1 MQQRVS
7 TKEPEQ
13 GIARRAVCKTFTT
26 IKMKRIRTLFIS
38 VCVVT
43 SVGVSAQTVSGK
55 LIDENSQP
63 LPYAN
68 VVLLSLPDSAF
79 VSGTISGEDGIFT
92 LEATSE
98 NYIVKI
104 SSIGYRTVCKPVSPA
119 NLGIVQLV
127 SDAQMLGEVVVK
139 GNLPVTRMKGDAMVT
154 SVENSVLSKVGSAN
168 DVLTKIPGIT
178 KKQDAFEVF
187 GKGTPLIYINGRKL
201 HDLSELEQ
209 LNSDDIKSVEVIRNP
224 GSRYDATVKAV
235 VRIQTV
241 KRQGDGFGFNLR
253 SSYYQSDNTDL
264 IEQANFNYR
273 HNNLDIF
280 GSLYYNQM
288 ESWQDFTLQLE
299 ERGTKVW
306 NHDMKSYGE
315 FYSKMLSGNIGF
327 NYQLNDNHA
336 FGMKYKSGKT
346 LNERNPLSKETNI
359 NVDNVFYDNI
369 KVNSC
374 DNYYYD
380 PDHELNAYYNGQ
392 FDDVNIDFNV
402 DYLQNGKSSNS
413 VFQEISQTSENRD
426 VHSVNNVKNRLVAG
440 KLTLSLPLGGGTFA
454 VGSEVT
460 YTHRND
466 DYLNEE
472 NYVPTSYSKIEELN
486 ATGYAEYNRSFPWG
500 DWSLGLRY
508 EHVKFDYYEDG
519 KHIDEQSRTFDNFF
533 PNITFSKQLGKVQAQ
548 LSYTAKTQRPTYSEL
563 SNNVF
568 YSDRFTL
575 QKGNPTLRPTIIHDL
590 TFSGVWRFMQMSLS
604 YSQTKDWILNWGEL
618 VNEDASLTMLS
629 KRNWDKSIPM
639 FTAFLSATPKI
650 GCWSPMLS
658 VGMQKQWLT
667 IDYFKESKT
676 LDNPIFTASFN
687 NTWELPLGFMLGLDS
702 YIQSAGA
709 TQNIYSEK
717 PNGYVNL
724 LLRKSFLNDALSIE
738 LRGNDIFNTNKIGY
752 SMYSG
757 DYYLYQKSAWDRQE
771 FAVTVRYKF
780 NTAKSK
786 YKGTGAGDSQKNRM

>member
-1 MQQRVS
+1 MRFNKVFLFVLTVIILPVS
-7 TKEPEQ
+7 
-13 GIARRAVCKTFTT
+13 
-26 IKMKRIRTLFIS
+26 MY
-38 VCVVT
+38 
-43 SVGVSAQTVSGK
+43 AQTVTGK
-55 LIDENSQP
+55 LKDENSQP

-68 VVLLSLPDSAF
+68 VVLLSLPDSTF
-79 VSGTISGEDGIFT
+79 VSGTISGEDGSFT

-98 NYIVKI
+98 NQIIQI
-104 SSIGYRTVCKPVSPA
+104 SSLGYKTVYKSISPA
-119 NLGIVQLV
+119 NIGIVQLA

-139 GNLPVTRMKGDAMVT
+139 AYLPVIRVKGDAMVT
-154 SVENSVLSKVGSAN
+154 NVENSVLSKAGSAN

-280 GSLYYNQM
+280 GSVYYMGMN
-288 ESWQDFTLQLE
+288 SWQETTIKLE
-299 ERGTKVW
+299 EKGTKVW
-306 NHDMKSYGE
+306 NHNMENYMSYH
-315 FYSKMLSGNIGF
+315 SKDLNGNIGF
-327 NYQLNDNHA
+327 NYQINENHT
-336 FGMKYKSGKT
+336 FGAKYKTGKMLKEEFPT
-346 LNERNPLSKETNI
+346 LKETNI
-359 NVDNVFYDNI
+359 LVDNAFYDNI
-369 KVNSC
+369 NITGNESNS
-374 DNYYYD
+374 YD
-380 PDHELNAYYNGQ
+380 LGHELNAYYNGQ
-392 FDDVNIDFNV
+392 FGSVNVDFNG
-402 DYLQNGKSSNS
+402 DYLQNGKTNNTY
-413 VFQEISQTSENRD
+413 FQEISQTSENRD
-426 VHSVNNVKNRLVAG
+426 VHSINSVNNRLAAG

-466 DYLNEE
+466 DYINEE
-472 NYVPTSYSKIEELN
+472 NYVPSSFSKIEELN

-500 DWSLGLRY
+500 DWTLGLRY
-508 EHVKFDYYEDG
+508 EHVKFDYYEDD
-519 KHIDEQSRTFDNFF
+519 KHIDDQSRTFDNFF
-533 PNITFSKQLGKVQAQ
+533 PNISFSTKLGAVQTQ
-548 LSYTAKTQRPTYSEL
+548 LSYTAKTQRPSYSQL
-563 SNNVF
+563 SNNVY

-590 TFSGVWRFMQMSLS
+590 TLSGSWRFLQMSLS
-604 YSQTKDWILNWGEL
+604 YSQTKDLILFWGEL
-618 VNEDASLTMLS
+618 VNDDASLTMLS
-629 KRNWDKSIPM
+629 NRNWDKSIPM

-658 VGMQKQWLT
+658 VGVQKQWLT
-667 IDYFKESKT
+667 VDYFNEQKT
-676 LDNPIFTASFN
+676 LDNPFFTASFN
-687 NTWELPLGFMLGLDS
+687 NTWDLPLGFMIGLDS

-709 TQNIYSEK
+709 TQNIYNDK
-717 PNGYVNL
+717 AYGYVNL
-724 LLRKSFLNDALSIE
+724 SIRKSFLNETLSVE
-738 LRGNDIFNTNKIGY
+738 LRGNDIFNTNKISY

-771 FAVTVRYKF
+771 FVITVRYKF

-786 YKGTGAGDSQKNRM
+786 YKGTGAGDSQKSRM

>member
-1 MQQRVS
+1 MKTVKVLLF
-7 TKEPEQ
+7 TVVGFILPEN
-13 GIARRAVCKTFTT
+13 
-26 IKMKRIRTLFIS
+26 L
-38 VCVVT
+38 
-43 SVGVSAQTVSGK
+43 SAQSVSGK
-55 LIDENSQP
+55 LVDENSHP

-79 VSGTISGEDGIFT
+79 VSGTVSGEDGTFT

-98 NYIVKI
+98 NRIVKI
-104 SSIGYRTVCKPVSPA
+104 SSIGYRTVFKPISPA
-119 NLGIVQLV
+119 NIGVVRLV

-241 KRQGDGFGFNLR
+241 KRQGAGFGFNLR

-264 IEQANFNYR
+264 IEQANLNYR

-280 GSLYYNQM
+280 GSVYYNQM

-392 FDDVNIDFNV
+392 FDDVNIDFNA

-466 DYLNEE
+466 DYINEE

-519 KHIDEQSRTFDNFF
+519 KHIDGQSRTFDNFF
-533 PNITFSKQLGKVQAQ
+533 PNISFSTQLGKVQTQ

-590 TFSGVWRFMQMSLS
+590 TLSGAWRFLQMSLS

-639 FTAFLSATPKI
+639 FTAFLSASPKI

-667 IDYFKESKT
+667 IDYFKESKN

-687 NTWELPLGFMLGLDS
+687 NTWKLPLGFMLGLDS

-717 PNGYVNL
+717 PNGYVNVSV
-724 LLRKSFLNDALSIE
+724 RKSFLNDALSVE
-738 LRGNDIFNTNKIGY
+738 LRGNDIFKTNRISY

-757 DYYLYQKSAWDRQE
+757 DYYLYQKSTWDRQE

-786 YKGTGAGDSQKNRM
+786 YKGTGAGDSQKSRM

>member
-1 MQQRVS
+1 M
-7 TKEPEQ
+7 
-13 GIARRAVCKTFTT
+13 KTLR
-26 IKMKRIRTLFIS
+26 KTLLLLCSLASSF
-38 VCVVT
+38 
-43 SVGVSAQTVSGK
+43 GLSAQTISGK
-55 LIDENSQP
+55 LVDEQNQP
-63 LPYAN
+63 LLYAN

-79 VSGTISGEDGIFT
+79 VSGTISGEDGAFT
-92 LEATSE
+92 LEATSQ
-98 NYIVKI
+98 NQIVRI
-104 SSIGYRTVCKPVSPA
+104 SSIGYKTVFKPVSPA
-119 NLGIVQLV
+119 NIGIVQLV
-127 SDAQMLGEVVVK
+127 SDAQMLGEVLVK

-187 GKGTPLIYINGRKL
+187 GKGVPLIYINGRKL

-209 LNSDDIKSVEVIRNP
+209 LNSDDVKSVEVIRNP

-280 GSLYYNQM
+280 GSVYYNQM

-346 LNERNPLSKETNI
+346 MNERNPLSKETNI

-392 FDDVNIDFNV
+392 FDDVNIDFNA
-402 DYLQNGKSSNS
+402 DYLQNAKSSNS

-466 DYLNEE
+466 DYINEE

-486 ATGYAEYNRSFPWG
+486 ATGYAEYNYSFPWG

-533 PNITFSKQLGKVQAQ
+533 PNIVFSKQLGEVQTQ

-590 TFSGVWRFMQMSLS
+590 TLSGAWRFLQMSLS

-629 KRNWDKSIPM
+629 QRNWDKSIPM
-639 FTAFLSATPKI
+639 FTAFLSASPKI

-658 VGMQKQWLT
+658 VGVQKQWLT
-667 IDYFKESKT
+667 VDYFKEQKT
-676 LDNPIFTASFN
+676 LNNPFFTASFN
-687 NTWELPLGFMLGLDS
+687 NTWELPLGFMIGLDS

-709 TQNIYSEK
+709 TQNIYFEK
-717 PNGYVNL
+717 PNGYVNVS
-724 LLRKSFLNDALSIE
+724 LRKSFLDDALSVE
-738 LRGNDIFNTNKIGY
+738 LRGNDIFKTNRVSF

-757 DYYLYQKSAWDRQE
+757 DYFLFQKSVWDRQE

-780 NTAKSK
+780 NAAKSK
-786 YKGTGAGDSQKNRM
+786 YKGTGAGDSQKSRM

>member
-1 MQQRVS
+1 MKTVKVLLF
-7 TKEPEQ
+7 TVVGFILPEN
-13 GIARRAVCKTFTT
+13 
-26 IKMKRIRTLFIS
+26 L
-38 VCVVT
+38 
-43 SVGVSAQTVSGK
+43 SAQSVSGK
-55 LIDENSQP
+55 LVDENSHP

-79 VSGTISGEDGIFT
+79 VSGTVSGEDGTFT

-98 NYIVKI
+98 NRIVKI
-104 SSIGYRTVCKPVSPA
+104 SSIGYRTVFKPISPA
-119 NLGIVQLV
+119 NIGVVRLV

-241 KRQGDGFGFNLR
+241 KRQGAGFGFNLR

-264 IEQANFNYR
+264 IEQANLNYR

-280 GSLYYNQM
+280 GSVYYNQM

-392 FDDVNIDFNV
+392 FDDVNIDFNA

-466 DYLNEE
+466 DYINEE

-486 ATGYAEYNRSFPWG
+486 ATGYAEYNRNFPWG

-519 KHIDEQSRTFDNFF
+519 KHIDGQSRTFDNFF
-533 PNITFSKQLGKVQAQ
+533 PNISFSTQLGKVQTQ

-590 TFSGVWRFMQMSLS
+590 TLSGAWRFLQMSLS

-639 FTAFLSATPKI
+639 FTAFLSASPKI

-667 IDYFKESKT
+667 IDYFKESKN

-687 NTWELPLGFMLGLDS
+687 NTWKLPLGFMLGLDS

-717 PNGYVNL
+717 PNGYVNVS
-724 LLRKSFLNDALSIE
+724 LRKSFLNDALSVE
-738 LRGNDIFNTNKIGY
+738 LRGNDIFKTNRISY

-757 DYYLYQKSAWDRQE
+757 DYYLYQKSTWDRQE
-771 FAVTVRYKF
+771 FAVIVRYKF

-786 YKGTGAGDSQKNRM
+786 YKGTGAGDSQKSRM

>member
-1 MQQRVS
+1 MRFIKVFLFVL
-7 TKEPEQ
+7 T
-13 GIARRAVCKTFTT
+13 GIILPVC
-26 IKMKRIRTLFIS
+26 L
-38 VCVVT
+38 
-43 SVGVSAQTVSGK
+43 SAQTVSGK

-68 VVLLSLPDSAF
+68 VVLLSLPDSVF
-79 VSGTISGEDGIFT
+79 VSGTISSEDGTFT
-92 LEATSE
+92 LEATSV
-98 NYIVKI
+98 NQIVKI
-104 SSIGYRTVCKPVSPA
+104 SSIGYKTVCKAVSPV

-127 SDAQMLGEVVVK
+127 SDAQMLGEVVVE

-280 GSLYYNQM
+280 GSVYYNQM

-369 KVNSC
+369 KVHSC

-392 FDDVNIDFNV
+392 LGEVNVDFNA

-413 VFQEISQTSENRD
+413 LFQEISQTSENRD

-454 VGSEVT
+454 IGSEVT

-466 DYLNEE
+466 DYINEE
-472 NYVPTSYSKIEELN
+472 NYVPASYSKIEELN

-519 KHIDEQSRTFDNFF
+519 RHIDEQSRTFDNFF
-533 PNITFSKQLGKVQAQ
+533 PNISFSTQLGKVQAQ

-590 TFSGVWRFMQMSLS
+590 TLSGAWRFLQMSLS

-629 KRNWDKSIPM
+629 QRNWDKSIPM
-639 FTAFLSATPKI
+639 FTAFLSASPKI
-650 GCWSPMLS
+650 GCWAPMMS

-667 IDYFKESKT
+667 IDYFKESKN

-717 PNGYVNL
+717 PNGYVNVSV
-724 LLRKSFLNDALSIE
+724 RKSFLNDALSVE
-738 LRGNDIFNTNKIGY
+738 LRGNDILKTNRMSY

-757 DYYLYQKSAWDRQE
+757 DYYLYQKSVWDRQE

-786 YKGTGAGDSQKNRM
+786 YKGTGAGDSQKSRM

>member
-1 MQQRVS
+1 MRFIKVFLFVL
-7 TKEPEQ
+7 T
-13 GIARRAVCKTFTT
+13 GIILPVC
-26 IKMKRIRTLFIS
+26 L
-38 VCVVT
+38 
-43 SVGVSAQTVSGK
+43 SAQTVSGK

-68 VVLLSLPDSAF
+68 VVLLSLPDSVF
-79 VSGTISGEDGIFT
+79 VSGTISSEDGTFT
-92 LEATSE
+92 LEATSV
-98 NYIVKI
+98 NQIVKI
-104 SSIGYRTVCKPVSPA
+104 SSIGYKTICKAVSPV

-127 SDAQMLGEVVVK
+127 SDAQMLGEVVVE

-280 GSLYYNQM
+280 GSVYYNQM

-369 KVNSC
+369 KVHSC

-392 FDDVNIDFNV
+392 LGEVNVDFNA

-413 VFQEISQTSENRD
+413 LFQEISQTSENRD

-440 KLTLSLPLGGGTFA
+440 KLTLSIPLGGGTFA
-454 VGSEVT
+454 IGSEVT

-466 DYLNEE
+466 DYINEE
-472 NYVPTSYSKIEELN
+472 NYVPASYSKIEELN

-519 KHIDEQSRTFDNFF
+519 RHIDEQSRTFDNFF
-533 PNITFSKQLGKVQAQ
+533 PNISFSTQLGKVQAQ

-590 TFSGVWRFMQMSLS
+590 TLSGAWRFLQMSLS

-629 KRNWDKSIPM
+629 QRNWDKSIPM
-639 FTAFLSATPKI
+639 FTAFLSASPKI
-650 GCWSPMLS
+650 GCWAPMMS

-667 IDYFKESKT
+667 IDYFKESKN

-717 PNGYVNL
+717 PNGYVNVSV
-724 LLRKSFLNDALSIE
+724 RKSFLNDALSVE
-738 LRGNDIFNTNKIGY
+738 LRGNDILKTNRMSY

-757 DYYLYQKSAWDRQE
+757 DYYLYQKSVWDRQE

-786 YKGTGAGDSQKNRM
+786 YKGTGAGDSQKSRM

>member
-1 MQQRVS
+1 MKTVKVLLF
-7 TKEPEQ
+7 TVVDFILPEN
-13 GIARRAVCKTFTT
+13 
-26 IKMKRIRTLFIS
+26 L
-38 VCVVT
+38 
-43 SVGVSAQTVSGK
+43 SAQSVSGK
-55 LIDENSQP
+55 LVDENSHP

-79 VSGTISGEDGIFT
+79 VSGTVSGEDGTFT

-98 NYIVKI
+98 NRIVKI
-104 SSIGYRTVCKPVSPA
+104 SSIGYRTVFKPISPA
-119 NLGIVQLV
+119 NIGVVRLV

-241 KRQGDGFGFNLR
+241 KRQGAGFGFNLR

-264 IEQANFNYR
+264 IEQANLNYR

-280 GSLYYNQM
+280 GSVYYNQM

-392 FDDVNIDFNV
+392 FDDVNIDFNA

-466 DYLNEE
+466 DYINEE

-486 ATGYAEYNRSFPWG
+486 ATGYAEYNRNFQWG

-519 KHIDEQSRTFDNFF
+519 KHIDGQSRTFDNFF
-533 PNITFSKQLGKVQAQ
+533 PNISFSTQLGKVQTQ

-575 QKGNPTLRPTIIHDL
+575 QKGNLTLRPTIIHDL
-590 TFSGVWRFMQMSLS
+590 TLSGAWRFLQMSLS

-639 FTAFLSATPKI
+639 FTAFLSASPKI

-667 IDYFKESKT
+667 IDYFKESKN

-687 NTWELPLGFMLGLDS
+687 NTWVLPLGFMLGLDS

-717 PNGYVNL
+717 PNGYVNVS
-724 LLRKSFLNDALSIE
+724 LRKSFLNDALSME
-738 LRGNDIFNTNKIGY
+738 LRGNDIFKTNRISY

-757 DYYLYQKSAWDRQE
+757 DYYLYQKSTWDRQE

-786 YKGTGAGDSQKNRM
+786 YKGTGAGDSQKSRM

>member
-1 MQQRVS
+1 M
-7 TKEPEQ
+7 KA
-13 GIARRAVCKTFTT
+13 IKTF
-26 IKMKRIRTLFIS
+26 LF
-38 VCVVT
+38 T
-43 SVGVSAQTVSGK
+43 SLMVFLPVILSAQTVSGK
-55 LIDENSQP
+55 LIDENRQP

-79 VSGTISGEDGIFT
+79 VSGTISGEDGSFT

-98 NYIVKI
+98 NQIVKI
-104 SSIGYRTVCKPVSPA
+104 SSIGYKTVCKPVSPA
-119 NLGIVQLV
+119 NIGIVQLV

-280 GSLYYNQM
+280 GSVYYNQM

-374 DNYYYD
+374 DNYYYN

-392 FDDVNIDFNV
+392 FDDVNIDFNA
-402 DYLQNGKSSNS
+402 DYLQNAKSSNS

-466 DYLNEE
+466 DYINEE

-533 PNITFSKQLGKVQAQ
+533 PNIAFSKQLGEVQTQ

-590 TFSGVWRFMQMSLS
+590 TLSGAWRFLQMSLS

-667 IDYFKESKT
+667 IDYFKESKN

-717 PNGYVNL
+717 PNGYVNVSV
-724 LLRKSFLNDALSIE
+724 RKSFLNEALSVE
-738 LRGNDIFNTNKIGY
+738 LRGNDIFNTNKISY

-757 DYYLYQKSAWDRQE
+757 DYYLYQKSTWDRQE

>member
-1 MQQRVS
+1 MRFIKVFLFVL
-7 TKEPEQ
+7 T
-13 GIARRAVCKTFTT
+13 GIILPVC
-26 IKMKRIRTLFIS
+26 L
-38 VCVVT
+38 
-43 SVGVSAQTVSGK
+43 SAQTVSGK

-68 VVLLSLPDSAF
+68 VVLLSLPDSVF
-79 VSGTISGEDGIFT
+79 VSGTISGEDGSFT

-98 NYIVKI
+98 NQIVKI
-104 SSIGYRTVCKPVSPA
+104 SSIGYKTVCKAVSPV

-280 GSLYYNQM
+280 GSVYYNQM

-380 PDHELNAYYNGQ
+380 PDYELNAYYNGQ
-392 FDDVNIDFNV
+392 FDDVNIDFNA

-413 VFQEISQTSENRD
+413 LFQEISQTSENRD

-466 DYLNEE
+466 DYINEE
-472 NYVPTSYSKIEELN
+472 NYVPASYSKIEELN

-519 KHIDEQSRTFDNFF
+519 RHIDEQSRTFDNFF
-533 PNITFSKQLGKVQAQ
+533 PNISFSTQLGKVQAQ

-590 TFSGVWRFMQMSLS
+590 TLSGAWRFLQMSLS

-629 KRNWDKSIPM
+629 QRNWDKSIPM
-639 FTAFLSATPKI
+639 FTAFLSASPKI
-650 GCWSPMLS
+650 GCWAPMMS

-667 IDYFKESKT
+667 IDYFKESKN

-717 PNGYVNL
+717 PNGYVNVSV
-724 LLRKSFLNDALSIE
+724 RKSFLNDALSVE
-738 LRGNDIFNTNKIGY
+738 LRGNDIFKTNRISY

-757 DYYLYQKSAWDRQE
+757 DYYLFQKSVWDRQE

-780 NTAKSK
+780 NAAKSK
-786 YKGTGAGDSQKNRM
+786 YKGTGAGDSQKSRM

>member
-1 MQQRVS
+1 MKTVKVLLF
-7 TKEPEQ
+7 TVVGFILPEN
-13 GIARRAVCKTFTT
+13 
-26 IKMKRIRTLFIS
+26 L
-38 VCVVT
+38 
-43 SVGVSAQTVSGK
+43 SAQSVSGK

-68 VVLLSLPDSAF
+68 VVLLSLPDSTF
-79 VSGTISGEDGIFT
+79 VSGTVSGEDGTFIID
-92 LEATSE
+92 ATSE
-98 NYIVKI
+98 NRIVKI
-104 SSIGYRTVCKPVSPA
+104 SSIGYKTVYKPVSPA
-119 NLGIVQLV
+119 NIGVVRLV

-209 LNSDDIKSVEVIRNP
+209 LSSDDIKSVEVIRNP

-264 IEQANFNYR
+264 IEQANLNYR

-280 GSLYYNQM
+280 GSVYYNQM

-392 FDDVNIDFNV
+392 FDDVNIDFNA

-466 DYLNEE
+466 DYINEE

-519 KHIDEQSRTFDNFF
+519 KHIDGQSRTFDNFF
-533 PNITFSKQLGKVQAQ
+533 PNISFSTQLGKVQTQ

-590 TFSGVWRFMQMSLS
+590 TLSGAWRFLQMSLS

-639 FTAFLSATPKI
+639 FTAFLSASPKI

-667 IDYFKESKT
+667 IDYFKESKN

-687 NTWELPLGFMLGLDS
+687 NTWVLPLGFMIGLDS

-717 PNGYVNL
+717 PNGYVNVSV
-724 LLRKSFLNDALSIE
+724 RKSFLNDALSME
-738 LRGNDIFNTNKIGY
+738 LRGNDIFKTNRISY

-757 DYYLYQKSAWDRQE
+757 DYYLYQKSTWDRQE

-786 YKGTGAGDSQKNRM
+786 YKGTGAGDSQKSRM

>member
-1 MQQRVS
+1 MRFIKVFLFVL
-7 TKEPEQ
+7 T
-13 GIARRAVCKTFTT
+13 GIILPVC
-26 IKMKRIRTLFIS
+26 L
-38 VCVVT
+38 
-43 SVGVSAQTVSGK
+43 SAQTVSGK

-68 VVLLSLPDSAF
+68 VVLLSLPDSVF
-79 VSGTISGEDGIFT
+79 VSGTISSEDGTFT
-92 LEATSE
+92 LEATSV
-98 NYIVKI
+98 NQIVKI
-104 SSIGYRTVCKPVSPA
+104 SSIGYKTVCKAVSPA

-127 SDAQMLGEVVVK
+127 SDAQMLGEVVVE

-154 SVENSVLSKVGSAN
+154 SVGNSVLSKVGSAN

-280 GSLYYNQM
+280 GSVYYNQM

-392 FDDVNIDFNV
+392 LGEVNVDFNA

-413 VFQEISQTSENRD
+413 LFQEISQTSENRD

-466 DYLNEE
+466 DYINEE

-519 KHIDEQSRTFDNFF
+519 RHIDEQSRTFDNFF
-533 PNITFSKQLGKVQAQ
+533 PNISFSTQLGKVQAQ

-590 TFSGVWRFMQMSLS
+590 TLSGAWRFLQMSLS

-629 KRNWDKSIPM
+629 NRNWDKSIPM
-639 FTAFLSATPKI
+639 FTAFLSASPEI

-676 LDNPIFTASFN
+676 LNHPIFTASFN
-687 NTWELPLGFMLGLDS
+687 NTWELPSGFMIGLDS

-717 PNGYVNL
+717 PNGYVIVSV
-724 LLRKSFLNDALSIE
+724 RKSFLNDALSVE
-738 LRGNDIFNTNKIGY
+738 LRGNDILKTNRMSY

-757 DYYLYQKSAWDRQE
+757 DYYLYQKSVWDRQE

-786 YKGTGAGDSQKNRM
+786 YKGTGAGDSQKSRM

>member
-1 MQQRVS
+1 MRFIKVFLFVL
-7 TKEPEQ
+7 T
-13 GIARRAVCKTFTT
+13 GIILPVC
-26 IKMKRIRTLFIS
+26 L
-38 VCVVT
+38 
-43 SVGVSAQTVSGK
+43 SAQTVSGK

-68 VVLLSLPDSAF
+68 VVLLSLPDSVF
-79 VSGTISGEDGIFT
+79 VSGTISSEDGTFT
-92 LEATSE
+92 LEATSV
-98 NYIVKI
+98 NQIVKI
-104 SSIGYRTVCKPVSPA
+104 SSIGYKTICKAVSPV

-127 SDAQMLGEVVVK
+127 SDAQMLGEVVVE

-280 GSLYYNQM
+280 GSVYYNQM

-369 KVNSC
+369 KVHSC

-392 FDDVNIDFNV
+392 LGEVNVDFNA

-413 VFQEISQTSENRD
+413 LFQEISQTSENRD

-454 VGSEVT
+454 IGSEVT

-466 DYLNEE
+466 DYINEE
-472 NYVPTSYSKIEELN
+472 NYVPASYSKIEELN

-519 KHIDEQSRTFDNFF
+519 RHIDEQSRTFDNFF
-533 PNITFSKQLGKVQAQ
+533 PNISFSTQLGKVQAQ

-575 QKGNPTLRPTIIHDL
+575 QKGNSTLRPTIIHDL
-590 TFSGVWRFMQMSLS
+590 TLSGAWRFLQMSLS

-629 KRNWDKSIPM
+629 QRNWDKSIPM
-639 FTAFLSATPKI
+639 FTAFLSASPKI
-650 GCWSPMLS
+650 GCWAPMMS

-667 IDYFKESKT
+667 IDYFKESKN

-717 PNGYVNL
+717 PNGYVNVSV
-724 LLRKSFLNDALSIE
+724 RKSFLNDALSVE
-738 LRGNDIFNTNKIGY
+738 LRGNDILKTNRMSY

-757 DYYLYQKSAWDRQE
+757 DYYLYQKSVWDRQE

-786 YKGTGAGDSQKNRM
+786 YKGTGAGDSQKSRM

>member
-1 MQQRVS
+1 MRFIKVFLFVL
-7 TKEPEQ
+7 T
-13 GIARRAVCKTFTT
+13 GIILPVC
-26 IKMKRIRTLFIS
+26 L
-38 VCVVT
+38 
-43 SVGVSAQTVSGK
+43 SAQTVSGK

-68 VVLLSLPDSAF
+68 VVLLSLPDSVF
-79 VSGTISGEDGIFT
+79 VSGTISSEDGTFT
-92 LEATSE
+92 LEATSV
-98 NYIVKI
+98 NQIVKI
-104 SSIGYRTVCKPVSPA
+104 SSIGYKTVCKAVSPV

-127 SDAQMLGEVVVK
+127 SDAQMLGEVVVE

-280 GSLYYNQM
+280 GSVYYNQM

-369 KVNSC
+369 KVHSC

-392 FDDVNIDFNV
+392 LGEVNVDFNA

-413 VFQEISQTSENRD
+413 LFQEISQTSENRD

-440 KLTLSLPLGGGTFA
+440 KLTLSIPLGGGTFA
-454 VGSEVT
+454 IGSEVT

-466 DYLNEE
+466 DYINEE
-472 NYVPTSYSKIEELN
+472 NYVPASYSKIEELN

-519 KHIDEQSRTFDNFF
+519 RHIDEQSRTFDNFF
-533 PNITFSKQLGKVQAQ
+533 PNISFSTQLGKVQAQ

-590 TFSGVWRFMQMSLS
+590 TLSGAWRFLQMSLS

-629 KRNWDKSIPM
+629 QRNWDKSIPM
-639 FTAFLSATPKI
+639 FTAFLSASPKI
-650 GCWSPMLS
+650 GCWAPMMS

-667 IDYFKESKT
+667 IDYFKESKN

-717 PNGYVNL
+717 PNGYVNVSV
-724 LLRKSFLNDALSIE
+724 RKSFLNDALSVE
-738 LRGNDIFNTNKIGY
+738 LRGNDILKTNRMSY

-757 DYYLYQKSAWDRQE
+757 DYYLYQKSVWDRQE

-786 YKGTGAGDSQKNRM
+786 YKGTGAGDSQKSRM

>member
-1 MQQRVS
+1 MRKLKIAWLLLVS
-7 TKEPEQ
+7 LTASI
-13 GIARRAVCKTFTT
+13 G
-26 IKMKRIRTLFIS
+26 L
-38 VCVVT
+38 
-43 SVGVSAQTVSGK
+43 SAQTVSGK

-68 VVLLSLPDSAF
+68 VVVLSLPDSTF
-79 VSGTISGEDGIFT
+79 VTGTISGEDGSFT
-92 LEATSE
+92 LEATSK
-98 NYIVKI
+98 NQILKI
-104 SSIGYRTVCKPVSPA
+104 SSIGYKTVCKPISPA
-119 NLGIVQLV
+119 NIGIVQLM

-168 DVLTKIPGIT
+168 DVLNKIPGIT

-209 LNSDDIKSVEVIRNP
+209 LNSDEIKNVEVIRNP

-235 VRIQTV
+235 IRIQTV

-253 SSYYQSDNTDL
+253 SSYYQSKNTDL

-280 GSLYYNQM
+280 GSVNYNLTD
-288 ESWQDFTLQLE
+288 SWQEAIMVLKE
-299 ERGTKVW
+299 KGTKSW
-306 NHDMKSYGE
+306 NHHMENHWNVLTEDLNGD
-315 FYSKMLSGNIGF
+315 IGL
-327 NYQLNDNHA
+327 NYQINENHTVGA
-336 FGMKYKSGKT
+336 KYKVGKR
-346 LNERNPLSKETNI
+346 LKEENPLSKETNI
-359 NVDNVFYDNI
+359 TVDDVFYDNI
-369 KVNSC
+369 KVTGEEYR
-374 DNYYYD
+374 DHKLG
-380 PDHELNAYYNGQ
+380 HELNAYYNGQ
-392 FDDVNIDFNV
+392 AGKINIDFNL
-402 DYLQNGKSSNS
+402 DYFQNGNS
-413 VFQEISQTSENRD
+413 YNAFSQEISQTSDNRV
-426 VHSVNNVKNRLVAG
+426 VHSVNDVRNRLAAG
-440 KLTLSLPLGGGTFA
+440 KLTLSFPLIGGTFA
-454 VGSEVT
+454 VGSEAT

-466 DYLNEE
+466 DYFNEE
-472 NYVPTSYSKIEELN
+472 NYVPSSNSKIKEIN
-486 ATGYAEYNRSFPWG
+486 ATAYAEYNRSFPWG

-508 EHVKFDYYEDG
+508 EHVKFDYYEDDI
-519 KHIDEQSRTFDNFF
+519 HINEQSRKFDNIF
-533 PNITFSKQLGKVQAQ
+533 PHISFSTKLGNVQTQ
-548 LSYTAKTQRPTYSEL
+548 LSYTAKTQRPSYSEL
-563 SNNVF
+563 SDNVY

-590 TFSGVWRFMQMSLS
+590 TLSGSWRFLQMSLS
-604 YSQTKDWILNWGEL
+604 YSQTKDWIMFWGEL
-618 VNEDASLTMLS
+618 MNEDASLTMLTN
-629 KRNWDKSIPM
+629 RNWNKSIPM

-667 IDYFKESKT
+667 VDYFKKPKT
-676 LDNPIFTASFN
+676 LNTPTFTASFN
-687 NTWELPLGFMLGLDS
+687 NTWELPLGFMIGLDS

-709 TQNIYSEK
+709 TQNIYNDK
-717 PNGYVNL
+717 AYGYVNL
-724 LLRKSFLNDALSIE
+724 SVRKSFLNDALSVE
-738 LRGNDIFNTNKIGY
+738 LRGNDIFNTNKISY

>member
-1 MQQRVS
+1 MRFIKVFLFVLTGIILPVS
-7 TKEPEQ
+7 
-13 GIARRAVCKTFTT
+13 
-26 IKMKRIRTLFIS
+26 L
-38 VCVVT
+38 
-43 SVGVSAQTVSGK
+43 SAQTVSGK

-79 VSGTISGEDGIFT
+79 VNGTISGEDGSFT

-98 NYIVKI
+98 NQIVKI
-104 SSIGYRTVCKPVSPA
+104 SSIGYKTVCKPVSPA
-119 NLGIVQLV
+119 NIGIVQLV

-187 GKGTPLIYINGRKL
+187 GKGTPLIYVNGRKL

-280 GSLYYNQM
+280 GSVYYNQM

-315 FYSKMLSGNIGF
+315 FYSKMLIGNIGF

-392 FDDVNIDFNV
+392 FDDVNIDFNA

-426 VHSVNNVKNRLVAG
+426 VHSVNNVRNRLVAG

-466 DYLNEE
+466 DYINEE

-519 KHIDEQSRTFDNFF
+519 KHVDEQSRTFDNFF
-533 PNITFSKQLGKVQAQ
+533 PNITFSKQLGKVQTQ
-548 LSYTAKTQRPTYSEL
+548 LSYTAKTQRPTYSDL

-590 TFSGVWRFMQMSLS
+590 TLSGAWRFLQMSLS

-639 FTAFLSATPKI
+639 FTAFLSASPKI

-667 IDYFKESKT
+667 VDYFKEQKI
-676 LDNPIFTASFN
+676 LDNPFFTASFN
-687 NTWELPLGFMLGLDS
+687 NTWELPLGFMIGLDS

-709 TQNIYSEK
+709 TQNIYNDK
-717 PNGYVNL
+717 AYGYVNL
-724 LLRKSFLNDALSIE
+724 SVRKSFLNDALSVE
-738 LRGNDIFNTNKIGY
+738 LRGNDIFNTNKISY

>member
-1 MQQRVS
+1 M
-7 TKEPEQ
+7 
-13 GIARRAVCKTFTT
+13 KTLR
-26 IKMKRIRTLFIS
+26 KTLLLLCSLASSF
-38 VCVVT
+38 
-43 SVGVSAQTVSGK
+43 GLSAQTISGK
-55 LIDENSQP
+55 LVDEQNQP
-63 LPYAN
+63 LLYAN

-79 VSGTISGEDGIFT
+79 VSGTISGEDGAFT
-92 LEATSE
+92 LEATSQ
-98 NYIVKI
+98 NQIVKI
-104 SSIGYRTVCKPVSPA
+104 SSIGYKTVCKSVSPA
-119 NLGIVQLV
+119 NIGIVQLV
-127 SDAQMLGEVVVK
+127 SDAQQLGEVVVK
-139 GNLPVTRMKGDAMVT
+139 ADLPKTRVKGNAMVT

-187 GKGTPLIYINGRKL
+187 GKGVPLIYINGRKL

-209 LNSDDIKSVEVIRNP
+209 LNSDDVKSVEVIRNP

-280 GSLYYNQM
+280 GSVYYNQM

-346 LNERNPLSKETNI
+346 MNERNPLSKETNI

-369 KVNSC
+369 KVNSW

-392 FDDVNIDFNV
+392 FEDVNIDFNA
-402 DYLQNGKSSNS
+402 DYLQNAKSSNS

-466 DYLNEE
+466 DYINEE

-486 ATGYAEYNRSFPWG
+486 ATGYAEYNYSFPWG

-533 PNITFSKQLGKVQAQ
+533 PNIAFSKQLGEVQTQ

-590 TFSGVWRFMQMSLS
+590 TLSGAWRFLQMSLS

-629 KRNWDKSIPM
+629 QRNWDKSIPM
-639 FTAFLSATPKI
+639 FTAFLSASPKI

-658 VGMQKQWLT
+658 VGVQKQWLT
-667 IDYFKESKT
+667 VDYFKEQKT
-676 LDNPIFTASFN
+676 LNNPFFTASFN

-717 PNGYVNL
+717 PNGYVNVSV
-724 LLRKSFLNDALSIE
+724 RKSFLDDALSVE
-738 LRGNDIFNTNKIGY
+738 LRGNDIFKTNRISY

-757 DYYLYQKSAWDRQE
+757 DYYLFQKSVWDRQE

-786 YKGTGAGDSQKNRM
+786 YKGTGAGDSQKSRM

>member
-1 MQQRVS
+1 MRFIKVFLFVL
-7 TKEPEQ
+7 T
-13 GIARRAVCKTFTT
+13 GIILPVC
-26 IKMKRIRTLFIS
+26 L
-38 VCVVT
+38 
-43 SVGVSAQTVSGK
+43 SAQTVSGK

-68 VVLLSLPDSAF
+68 VVLLSLPDSVF
-79 VSGTISGEDGIFT
+79 VSGTISGEDGSFT

-98 NYIVKI
+98 NQIVKI
-104 SSIGYRTVCKPVSPA
+104 SSIGYKTVCKAVSPV

-280 GSLYYNQM
+280 GSVYYNQM

-380 PDHELNAYYNGQ
+380 LDHELNAYYNGQ
-392 FDDVNIDFNV
+392 FDDVNIDFNA

-426 VHSVNNVKNRLVAG
+426 VHSVNNVRNRLVAG

-466 DYLNEE
+466 DYINEE

-519 KHIDEQSRTFDNFF
+519 RHIDEQSRTFDNFF
-533 PNITFSKQLGKVQAQ
+533 PNISFSTQFGKVQAQ

-590 TFSGVWRFMQMSLS
+590 TLSGTWRFLQMSLS

-629 KRNWDKSIPM
+629 QRNWDKSIPM
-639 FTAFLSATPKI
+639 FTAFLSASPKI
-650 GCWSPMLS
+650 GCWAPMMS

-667 IDYFKESKT
+667 IDYFKESKN

-717 PNGYVNL
+717 PNGYLNVSV
-724 LLRKSFLNDALSIE
+724 RKSFLNDALSVE
-738 LRGNDIFNTNKIGY
+738 LRGNDIFKTNRISY

-757 DYYLYQKSAWDRQE
+757 DYYLFQKSVWDRQE

-786 YKGTGAGDSQKNRM
+786 YKGTGAGDSQKSRM

>member
-1 MQQRVS
+1 MKTVKVLLF
-7 TKEPEQ
+7 TVVGFILPEN
-13 GIARRAVCKTFTT
+13 
-26 IKMKRIRTLFIS
+26 L
-38 VCVVT
+38 
-43 SVGVSAQTVSGK
+43 SAQSVSGK
-55 LIDENSQP
+55 LVDENSHP

-68 VVLLSLPDSAF
+68 VVLLSLPDSTF
-79 VSGTISGEDGIFT
+79 VSGTVSGEDGTFT

-98 NYIVKI
+98 NRIVKI
-104 SSIGYRTVCKPVSPA
+104 SSIGYRTVFKPISPA
-119 NLGIVQLV
+119 NIGVVRLV

-264 IEQANFNYR
+264 IEQANLNYR

-280 GSLYYNQM
+280 GSVYYNQM

-392 FDDVNIDFNV
+392 FDDVNIDFNA

-440 KLTLSLPLGGGTFA
+440 KLTLSLPLGGGTLA

-508 EHVKFDYYEDG
+508 EHVKFDYYEDR

-533 PNITFSKQLGKVQAQ
+533 PNISFSTQLGKVQAQ
-548 LSYTAKTQRPTYSEL
+548 LSYTAKTQRPSYSEL

-590 TFSGVWRFMQMSLS
+590 TLSGAWRFLQMSLS

-639 FTAFLSATPKI
+639 FTAFLSASPKI
-650 GCWSPMLS
+650 GCWSPMMS
-658 VGMQKQWLT
+658 IGMQKQWLT
-667 IDYFKESKT
+667 IDYFKESKN

-687 NTWELPLGFMLGLDS
+687 NTWVLPLGFMLGLDS

-717 PNGYVNL
+717 PNGYVNVSV
-724 LLRKSFLNDALSIE
+724 RKSFLNDALSVE
-738 LRGNDIFNTNKIGY
+738 LRGNDIFKTNRISY

-757 DYYLYQKSAWDRQE
+757 DYYLYQKSTWDRQE

-786 YKGTGAGDSQKNRM
+786 YKGTGAGDSQKSRM

>member
-1 MQQRVS
+1 M
-7 TKEPEQ
+7 
-13 GIARRAVCKTFTT
+13 KTLR
-26 IKMKRIRTLFIS
+26 KTLLLLCSLASSF
-38 VCVVT
+38 
-43 SVGVSAQTVSGK
+43 GLSAQTISGK
-55 LIDENSQP
+55 LVDEQNQP

-79 VSGTISGEDGIFT
+79 VSGTISGEDGAFKLEGT
-92 LEATSE
+92 LKKQ
-98 NYIVKI
+98 IVKI
-104 SSIGYRTVCKPVSPA
+104 SSIGYKTVCKSVSPA
-119 NLGIVQLV
+119 NIGIVQLV
-127 SDAQMLGEVVVK
+127 SDAQMLGEVLVK

-187 GKGTPLIYINGRKL
+187 GKGVPLIYINGRKL

-209 LNSDDIKSVEVIRNP
+209 LNSDDVKSVEVIRNP

-280 GSLYYNQM
+280 GSVYYNQM

-346 LNERNPLSKETNI
+346 MNERNPLSKETNI

-392 FDDVNIDFNV
+392 FDDVNIDFNA
-402 DYLQNGKSSNS
+402 DYLQNAKSSNS

-466 DYLNEE
+466 DYINEE
-472 NYVPTSYSKIEELN
+472 NYVPTSYSKIEEFN
-486 ATGYAEYNRSFPWG
+486 ATGYAEYNYSFPWG

-533 PNITFSKQLGKVQAQ
+533 PNIAFSKQLGEVQTQ

-590 TFSGVWRFMQMSLS
+590 TLSGAWRFLQMSLS

-629 KRNWDKSIPM
+629 QRNWDKSIPM
-639 FTAFLSATPKI
+639 FTAFLSASPKI

-658 VGMQKQWLT
+658 VGVQKQWLT
-667 IDYFKESKT
+667 VDYFKEQKT
-676 LDNPIFTASFN
+676 LNNPFFTASFN
-687 NTWELPLGFMLGLDS
+687 NTWELPLGFMIGLDS

-709 TQNIYSEK
+709 TQNIYFEK
-717 PNGYVNL
+717 PNGYVNVS
-724 LLRKSFLNDALSIE
+724 LRKSFLDDALSVE
-738 LRGNDIFNTNKIGY
+738 LRGNDIFKTNRVSF

-757 DYYLYQKSAWDRQE
+757 DYFLFQKSVWDRQE

-780 NTAKSK
+780 NAAKSK
-786 YKGTGAGDSQKNRM
+786 YKGTGAGDSQKSRM

>member
-1 MQQRVS
+1 MKTVKVLLF
-7 TKEPEQ
+7 TVVGFILPEN
-13 GIARRAVCKTFTT
+13 
-26 IKMKRIRTLFIS
+26 L
-38 VCVVT
+38 
-43 SVGVSAQTVSGK
+43 SAQSVSGK
-55 LIDENSQP
+55 LVDENSHP

-79 VSGTISGEDGIFT
+79 VSGTVSGEDGTFT

-98 NYIVKI
+98 NRIVKI
-104 SSIGYRTVCKPVSPA
+104 SSIGYRTVFKPISPA
-119 NLGIVQLV
+119 NIGVVRLV

-241 KRQGDGFGFNLR
+241 KRQGAGFGFNLR

-264 IEQANFNYR
+264 IEQANLNYR

-280 GSLYYNQM
+280 GSVYYNQM

-392 FDDVNIDFNV
+392 FDDVNIDFNA

-466 DYLNEE
+466 DYINEE

-486 ATGYAEYNRSFPWG
+486 ATGYAEYNRNFQWG

-519 KHIDEQSRTFDNFF
+519 KHIDGQSRTFDNFF
-533 PNITFSKQLGKVQAQ
+533 PNISFSTQLGKVQTQ

-590 TFSGVWRFMQMSLS
+590 TLSGAWRFLQMSLS

-618 VNEDASLTMLS
+618 INEDASLTMLS

-639 FTAFLSATPKI
+639 FTAFLSASPKI

-667 IDYFKESKT
+667 IDYFKESKN

-687 NTWELPLGFMLGLDS
+687 NTWVLPLGFMLGLDS

-717 PNGYVNL
+717 PNGYVNVS
-724 LLRKSFLNDALSIE
+724 LRKSFLNDALSVE
-738 LRGNDIFNTNKIGY
+738 LRGNDIFKTNRISY

-757 DYYLYQKSAWDRQE
+757 DYYLYQKSTWDRQE

-786 YKGTGAGDSQKNRM
+786 YKGTGAGDSQKSRM

>member
-1 MQQRVS
+1 M
-7 TKEPEQ
+7 
-13 GIARRAVCKTFTT
+13 KTLR
-26 IKMKRIRTLFIS
+26 KTLLLLCSLASSF
-38 VCVVT
+38 
-43 SVGVSAQTVSGK
+43 GLSAQTISGK
-55 LIDENSQP
+55 LVDEQNQP
-63 LPYAN
+63 LLYAN

-79 VSGTISGEDGIFT
+79 VSGTISGEDGAFT
-92 LEATSE
+92 LEATSQ
-98 NYIVKI
+98 NQIVKI
-104 SSIGYRTVCKPVSPA
+104 SSIGYKTVCKSVSPA
-119 NLGIVQLV
+119 NIGIVQLV

-187 GKGTPLIYINGRKL
+187 GKGVPLIYINGRKL

-209 LNSDDIKSVEVIRNP
+209 LNSDDVKSVEVIRNP

-280 GSLYYNQM
+280 GSVYYNQM

-346 LNERNPLSKETNI
+346 MNERNPLSKETNI

-392 FDDVNIDFNV
+392 FDDVNIDFNA
-402 DYLQNGKSSNS
+402 DYLQNAKSSNS

-466 DYLNEE
+466 DYINEE

-486 ATGYAEYNRSFPWG
+486 ATGYAEYNYSFPWG

-533 PNITFSKQLGKVQAQ
+533 PNIVFSKQLGEVQTQ

-590 TFSGVWRFMQMSLS
+590 TLSGAWRFLQMSLS

-629 KRNWDKSIPM
+629 QRNWDKSIPM
-639 FTAFLSATPKI
+639 FTAFLSASPKI

-658 VGMQKQWLT
+658 VGVQKQWLT
-667 IDYFKESKT
+667 VDYFKEQKT
-676 LDNPIFTASFN
+676 LNNPFFTASFN
-687 NTWELPLGFMLGLDS
+687 NTWELPLGFMIGLDS

-709 TQNIYSEK
+709 TQNIYFEK
-717 PNGYVNL
+717 PNGYVNVS
-724 LLRKSFLNDALSIE
+724 LRKSFLDDALSVE
-738 LRGNDIFNTNKIGY
+738 LRGNDIFKTNRVSF

-757 DYYLYQKSAWDRQE
+757 DYFLFQKSVWDRQE

-786 YKGTGAGDSQKNRM
+786 YKGTGAGDSQKSRM